1 MRFLV
6 SLSLALSL
14 ACAALTPRVVKQ
26 FPVGTWLENLAIRP
40 SGDIL
45 LTLISAPEIHSL
57 SPVTGHSSLVGTA
70 PGVQGIGG
78 ITQLSSWG
86 GEEVYAFGAGNVS
99 LETARPIPGTWS
111 LFLLHLPSQKVE
123 KVVDVPLAG
132 MINGLA
138 ALPHGRSVLFAD
150 PENGAIYIVDIHART
165 YGVWADDDD
174 LKMSDDVPFKLG
186 VNGLRLSPDG
196 RWVYFTNTA
205 RALLGRF
212 PLPSYGVPKLD
223 IVAAA
228 ADFDGLHLDDFAL
241 REHHDGGI
249 EAYITTNPFNTLVH
263 VSTRGNVTDVAGGS
277 GELTVAGC
285 TAALFARDGRTLYVV
300 TNGGLEIPVNG
311 TIVEGGKFVA
321 FTVPKTDSE

>member
-1 MRFLV
+1 
-6 SLSLALSL
+6 
-14 ACAALTPRVVKQ
+14 RVVKQ

-57 SPVTGHSSLVGTA
+57 SPITGQSSLVGTV
-70 PGVQGIGG
+70 PGVQGLGG

-150 PENGAIYIVDIHART
+150 PENGAIYIVDIHTRT
-165 YGVWADDDD
+165 YGVWSDSDD

-186 VNGLRLSPDG
+186 VNGLRVSQDG

-205 RALLGRF
+205 RAAGPVLLASPIARSSQGGYRCGR
-212 PLPSYGVPKLD
+212 S
-223 IVAAA
+223 
-228 ADFDGLHLDDFAL
+228 GLRRD
-241 REHHDGGI
+241 HHDGEI
-249 EAYITTNPFNTLVH
+249 EAYITTNPFNTLVR
-263 VSTRGNVTDVAGGS
+263 VSASGNVTTVAGGS

-311 TIVEGGKFVA
+311 TIIEGGKV
-321 FTVPKTDSE
+321 V